1 MNNIKLVPVT
11 PEILKRFY
19 GEAPQQTVRAIAGVR
34 GEEVLGIAGYFVDRA
49 RVVVFSDIP
58 EENRKYRVS
67 IMKGAGILLKMVSK
81 TGMPVHAIPDA
92 NIKDADRFLKH
103 LGFKELY
110 KGVFAW
116 RN

>member
-1 MNNIKLVPVT
+1 MNNIELVPVT

-19 GEAPQQTVRAIAGVR
+19 GEMPKQTVRAIAGVR
-34 GEEVLGIAGYFVDRA
+34 GDQVLGIAGYFVDRS

-67 IMKGAGILLKMVSK
+67 IMKGADILLKMASK
-81 TGMPVHAIPDA
+81 TGMPVHAIPNE
-92 NIKDADRFLKH
+92 NIKGADRFLKR
-103 LGFKELY
+103 LGFVEVY
-110 KGVFAW
+110 KGIFAW